1 MDNET
6 DAENQKSTTSPSS
19 EPPVRS
25 KAEFAVLNAVL
36 IALEDV
42 EKNEDRERVLLAAA
56 AFFGIH
62 LGGRASQAAPSIA
75 VQTSATRQQPSYGAF
90 SEDRPIS
97 PKDFL
102 IQKQPRIVFE
112 RLNNAS

>member
-1 MDNET
+1 MPRSDSGTSRCPLVFNRQCHVILTRNSQSERQFDVDNET

-62 LGGRASQAAPSIA
+62 LGGRA
-75 VQTSATRQQPSYGAF
+75 
-90 SEDRPIS
+90 
-97 PKDFL
+97 
-102 IQKQPRIVFE
+102 
-112 RLNNAS
+112 

>member
-1 MDNET
+1 MPGSDSGTSRRPLVFNRQRHVILTRNSQSEKQFDVDNET

-25 KAEFAVLNAVL
+25 KAEFAALNAVL

-62 LGGRASQAAPSIA
+62 LGGRASQAAP
-75 VQTSATRQQPSYGAF
+75 
-90 SEDRPIS
+90 
-97 PKDFL
+97 
-102 IQKQPRIVFE
+102 
-112 RLNNAS
+112 